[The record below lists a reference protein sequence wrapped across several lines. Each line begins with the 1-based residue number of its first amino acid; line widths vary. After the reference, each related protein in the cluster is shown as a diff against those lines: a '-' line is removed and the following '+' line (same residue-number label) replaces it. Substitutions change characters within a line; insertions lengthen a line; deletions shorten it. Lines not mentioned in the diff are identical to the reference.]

1 MVGPNITNCQI
12 FKLWSLISPCAN
24 VSFCYLVYLVVY
36 PVPALD
42 EAWTNYS
49 LGVSVGGKSL
59 SSAGAMTP
67 MSSVRELISEAN
79 LQQ

>member
-12 FKLWSLISPCAN
+12 FKLWSLISPYAN
-24 VSFCYLVYLVVY
+24 VSFCYLVAYT
-36 PVPALD
+36 VPALD
-42 EAWTNYS
+42 KAWTNYS